1 MTPAADLPASTSPA
15 RRRARGGLRELVR
28 SRDGAAAIEFALLAI
43 PYFLI
48 VFAIIETF
56 VAFTAEQV
64 VSNAVD
70 TLAREIRTGQITVDP
85 NKTSYTTSQQ
95 FRQAFCNEIAVLI
108 TCSSTEVQTPSK
120 LYIDVKNYTTF
131 ASMPTTIPRT
141 SSTDPYS
148 DLNTT
153 GFSFTPGGAK
163 SLNMVRAYYRWQII
177 TDLLRPYL
185 TNVHPSDG
193 SASFYLMVATAA
205 FQNENYP

>member
-1 MTPAADLPASTSPA
+1 MTPDNTPHANTGRA
-15 RRRARGGLRELVR
+15 RRSARSGLREFVR
-28 SRDGAAAIEFALLAI
+28 SRDGTAAIEFALLAI

-70 TLAREIRTGQITVDP
+70 TLSRQIRTGQITAA
-85 NKTSYTTSQQ
+85 NTTSQQ

-108 TCSSTEVQTPSK
+108 TCSSSEIQTPAN
-120 LYIDVKNYTTF
+120 LYLDVESYSSF
-131 ASMPTTIPRT
+131 ASMPTTIPLN
-141 SSTDPYS
+141 SYS
-148 DLNTT
+148 DLSTT
-153 GFSFTPGGAK
+153 GFTFTPGGAK

-185 TNVHPSDG
+185 TNVHPTNG
-193 SASFYLMVATAA
+193 SASVYLIVATAA

>member
-1 MTPAADLPASTSPA
+1 MTPDNTLHANTGRA
-15 RRRARGGLRELVR
+15 RRRVRGSLREFVR
-28 SRDGAAAIEFALLAI
+28 SRDGTAAIEFALLAI

-70 TLAREIRTGQITVDP
+70 TLARQIRTGQITAA
-85 NKTSYTTSQQ
+85 NTTSQQ

-108 TCSSTEVQTPSK
+108 TCSSTEVQTPAN
-120 LYIDVKNYTTF
+120 LYLDVESYSSF
-131 ASMPTTIPRT
+131 ASMPTTIPLN
-141 SSTDPYS
+141 SYS
-148 DLNTT
+148 DLSTT
-153 GFSFTPGGAK
+153 GFTFTPGGAK

-185 TNVHPSDG
+185 TNVHPTNG
-193 SASFYLMVATAA
+193 SASVYLIVATAA

>member
-1 MTPAADLPASTSPA
+1 MTPDNTPHANTGRA
-15 RRRARGGLRELVR
+15 RRSARSSLREFLR
-28 SRDGAAAIEFALLAI
+28 SRDGTAAIEFALLAI

-70 TLAREIRTGQITVDP
+70 TLSRQIRTGQITAA
-85 NKTSYTTSQQ
+85 NTTSQQ
-95 FRQAFCNEIAVLI
+95 FRQAFCNQISVLI
-108 TCSSTEVQTPSK
+108 TCSSTEVQTPAS
-120 LYIDVKNYTTF
+120 LYLDVESYSSF
-131 ASMPTTIPRT
+131 ASMPTTIPRK

-148 DLNTT
+148 DLSTT
-153 GFSFTPGGAK
+153 GFTFTPGGAK

-185 TNVHPSDG
+185 TNVHPTDG
-193 SASFYLMVATAA
+193 SASVYLIVATAA

>member
-1 MTPAADLPASTSPA
+1 MTPDDDPLANTSPA
-15 RRRARGGLRELVR
+15 RQHARGGLRGFVR

-56 VAFTAEQV
+56 VAFTAEQI

-70 TLAREIRTGQITVDP
+70 TLSRQIRTGQITVDP
-85 NKTSYTTSQQ
+85 NKTSYTTTQQ
-95 FRQAFCNEIAVLI
+95 FRQAFCNEISVLI
-108 TCSSTEVQTPSK
+108 TCSASEVQTPAN
-120 LYIDVKNYTTF
+120 LYLDVKNYTSF
-131 ASMPTTIPRT
+131 ASMPTTIPRK

-148 DLNTT
+148 DLDTT
-153 GFSFTPGGAK
+153 GFTFTPGGAK

-185 TNVHPSDG
+185 TNVRPSDG
-193 SASFYLMVATAA
+193 STSVYLIVATAA

>member
-1 MTPAADLPASTSPA
+1 MTPDNIPHANTGRA
-15 RRRARGGLRELVR
+15 RRSARSSLRELVR
-28 SRDGAAAIEFALLAI
+28 SRDGTAAIEFALLAI

-70 TLAREIRTGQITVDP
+70 TLSRQIRTGQITAA
-85 NKTSYTTSQQ
+85 NTTSQQ
-95 FRQAFCNEIAVLI
+95 FRQAFCNQISVLI
-108 TCSSTEVQTPSK
+108 TCSSTEVQTPAN
-120 LYIDVKNYTTF
+120 LYLDVESYSSF
-131 ASMPTTIPRT
+131 ASMPTTIPRK

-148 DLNTT
+148 DLSTT
-153 GFSFTPGGAK
+153 GFTFTPGGAK

-185 TNVHPSDG
+185 TNVHPTDG
-193 SASFYLMVATAA
+193 SALVYLIVATAA

>member
-1 MTPAADLPASTSPA
+1 MTPDNTPHANTGRA
-15 RRRARGGLRELVR
+15 RRSARSSLREFVR
-28 SRDGAAAIEFALLAI
+28 SRDGTAAIEFALLAI

-70 TLAREIRTGQITVDP
+70 TLSRQIRTGQITAA
-85 NKTSYTTSQQ
+85 NTTSQQ

-108 TCSSTEVQTPSK
+108 TCSSSELQTPAN
-120 LYIDVKNYTTF
+120 LYLDVESYSSF
-131 ASMPTTIPRT
+131 ASMPTTIPLN
-141 SSTDPYS
+141 SYS
-148 DLNTT
+148 DLSTT
-153 GFSFTPGGAK
+153 GFTFTPGGAK

-185 TNVHPSDG
+185 TNVHPTNG
-193 SASFYLMVATAA
+193 SASVYLIVATAA